1 MGEDIQEYKVAG
13 MRAGQEV
20 GMGENMAAGKV
31 ILTQNRPFE
40 IMSSVSNVWSPPSE
54 DTVHI
59 SCMMEMIAN
68 IIMPLYCLKDNCRTL
83 TITLPF
89 LPSLLDLF
97 NNKRFVPLN

>member
-1 MGEDIQEYKVAG
+1 
-13 MRAGQEV
+13 MRTGQEV

-68 IIMPLYCLKDNCRTL
+68 NIMTLYCLKDTCRTL

-89 LPSLLDLF
+89 LLSLLNLF
-97 NNKRFVPLN
+97 KNKRFVPLN

>member
-1 MGEDIQEYKVAG
+1 MGAG
-13 MRAGQEV
+13 PQV

-40 IMSSVSNVWSPPSE
+40 IMSPVNNIWSPPSE

-68 IIMPLYCLKDNCRTL
+68 NIMPLYCLKDTWRTF
-83 TITLPF
+83 TITLSF
-89 LPSLLDLF
+89 LPSLLIYLKTKDLYT
-97 NNKRFVPLN
+97 

>member
-1 MGEDIQEYKVAG
+1 
-13 MRAGQEV
+13 MRAGPQV

-31 ILTQNRPFE
+31 ILTQNRPSE
-40 IMSSVSNVWSPPSE
+40 IMSSVSNVWSPPSN

-68 IIMPLYCLKDNCRTL
+68 IIMTLYCLKDNCRTL

-89 LPSLLDLF
+89 LPSLLNLF
-97 NNKRFVPLN
+97 KNKRFVPLN

>member
-1 MGEDIQEYKVAG
+1 MDIQEYKVAG

-40 IMSSVSNVWSPPSE
+40 IMSSVNIWSPPSE

-68 IIMPLYCLKDNCRTL
+68 NIMTLYCLKDNCRTL
-83 TITLPF
+83 TITLPS
-89 LPSLLDLF
+89 LPSLLYIF